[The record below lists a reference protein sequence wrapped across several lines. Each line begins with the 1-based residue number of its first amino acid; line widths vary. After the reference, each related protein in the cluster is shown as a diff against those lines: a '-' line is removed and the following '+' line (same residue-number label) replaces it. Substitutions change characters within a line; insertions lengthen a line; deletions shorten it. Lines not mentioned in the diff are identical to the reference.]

1 MKHIFFALVTLMMV
15 CSCSVYETFKSPEPK
30 TANLCG
36 ENRTTQ
42 DSQGNL
48 PAWKEVF
55 ADSLLQQLIEKGLT
69 ANTDLQVARLNIEQA
84 EARLLASKLAYL
96 PSFAVIPEGSIS
108 KGKDGETVKSYSLPL
123 TMQWEA
129 DVSGKLRNSK
139 LQARAQLL
147 QSSEYTQMVQVQ
159 LIASIANNY
168 YTLLMLDE
176 QLRITRQSIQN
187 QKENLEVI
195 IAMKE
200 AGMQTEAAVNQ
211 ASAEYYNVQS
221 SEKELV
227 KQIRLVES
235 CMALLIN
242 ETPHTITRASTSEV
256 ITANI
261 DYTAPISLLA
271 LANRPDV
278 RQAEYA
284 LESSFYG
291 VNIARS
297 AFYPSISLSGNIGWT
312 NDLGVIANPGSILLS
327 AIGSLTQPLFNKG
340 VNRANLKIAKSQYE
354 QSLLRFEKALLIAGS
369 EVNDALITCQSSVE
383 KVTLRRQQLESSLKA
398 YENSQDLMQYSS
410 STYLEVL
417 IAQSTS
423 LQSQLILVADW
434 FEGIQGQINLY
445 KALGGGANEL
455 NMNNN
460 KLKNIK

>member
-1 MKHIFFALVTLMMV
+1 MKRIFFALTTLIMV
-15 CSCSVYETFKSPEPK
+15 CSCSVYKVFKSPEPK

-42 DSQGNL
+42 DSLGNL
-48 PAWKEVF
+48 PAWKDVF
-55 ADSLLQQLIEKGLT
+55 TDSLLQQLIEKGLMV
-69 ANTDLQVARLNIEQA
+69 NTDLQVARLNIEQA
-84 EARLLASKLAYL
+84 EAKLLASKLAYL
-96 PSFAVIPEGSIS
+96 PSFAVTPEGSIS
-108 KGKDGETVKSYSLPL
+108 KGKDGETVKSYNLPL
-123 TMQWEA
+123 TMQWEV
-129 DVSGKLRNSK
+129 DVSDKLRNSK
-139 LQARAQLL
+139 LQARAHIL
-147 QSSEYTQMVQVQ
+147 QSSEYMQMVQVQ

-168 YTLLMLDE
+168 YMLLMLDE
-176 QLRITRQSIQN
+176 QLRVTRQSIRN

-211 ASAEYYNVQS
+211 ASADYYNVQS
-221 SEKELV
+221 SEKELM

-242 ETPHTITRASTSEV
+242 ETPHTIIRASTSEV
-256 ITANI
+256 MAENI

-278 RQAEYA
+278 KQAEYA
-284 LESSFYG
+284 LESSFYS

-297 AFYPSISLSGNIGWT
+297 AFYPSISLNGSIGWT
-312 NDLGVIANPGSILLS
+312 NNLGVIANPGSILLS

-340 VNRANLKIAKSQYE
+340 VNRASLKIAKSQYE
-354 QSLLRFEKALLIAGS
+354 QSLLRFKNALLIAGS
-369 EVNDALITCQSSVE
+369 EINDALITCQSSME
-383 KVTLRRQQLESSLKA
+383 KVILRRQQLESSLKA
-398 YENSQDLMQYSS
+398 YENSLDLMQHST

-423 LQSQLILVADW
+423 LQSQLLLVTDW

-445 KALGGGANEL
+445 KALGGGRVASDGFYQFNPV
-455 NMNNN
+455 
-460 KLKNIK
+460 

>member
-1 MKHIFFALVTLMMV
+1 MKRIFFALVTLMMV
-15 CSCSVYETFKSPEPK
+15 CSCSVYKTFKSPEPK

-42 DSQGNL
+42 DSWANQ

-55 ADSLLQQLIEKGLT
+55 ADSLLQQLIEKGLM

-84 EARLLASKLAYL
+84 EARLLASRLAYL
-96 PSFAVIPEGSIS
+96 PSFAVTPEGSIS
-108 KGKDGETVKSYSLPL
+108 KGRDGETVKSYTLPL
-123 TMQWEA
+123 TMQWEV
-129 DVSGKLRNSK
+129 DVFGKLRNSK
-139 LQARAQLL
+139 LRARAQLL
-147 QSSEYTQMVQVQ
+147 QSSEYTQMIQVQ

-211 ASAEYYNVQS
+211 ASADYYNVMY
-221 SEKELV
+221 SEKELM
-227 KQIRLVES
+227 KQIRLVEN
-235 CMALLIN
+235 CIALLIN
-242 ETPHTITRASTSEV
+242 ETPHTIARVSINEIMAV
-256 ITANI
+256 NV
-261 DYTAPISLLA
+261 DYTVPISLLA

-278 RQAEYA
+278 KQAEYV

-297 AFYPSISLSGNIGWT
+297 SFYPSISLGGSTGWT
-312 NDLGVIANPGSILLS
+312 NDLGGIANPGSILLS

-340 VNRANLKIAKSQYE
+340 VNRANLKIAKARYE
-354 QSLLRFEKALLIAGS
+354 QSLLQFEKTLLVAGS
-369 EVNDALITCQSSVE
+369 EVNDALIACQSSME
-383 KVTLRRQQLESSLKA
+383 KITMRQQQLESSLKA
-398 YENSQDLMQYSS
+398 YENSQDLMQHSS
-410 STYLEVL
+410 RTYLEVL
-417 IAQSTS
+417 VAQSAS
-423 LQSQLILVADW
+423 LQSQLMLVADC

-455 NMNNN
+455 R
-460 KLKNIK
+460 